1 MFPKKNKT
9 FCCFNNCLR
18 NLTLSAKMTTA
29 CLTLCGCFNE
39 VVEAGDNTPV
49 IYKLKPGVS
58 IATDQP
64 FPNTHGALIVKDNSA
79 MWWCPLG
86 WVAPSCVQNNPSNIH
101 HDEHIICRNIHGCAY
116 RIDKI
121 ERKSQQA
128 VWRSKNKKNKEN
140 IQMIAEGKK
149 LQLSHATED
158 YLQVICVPKSQ
169 KNSWINA

>member
-1 MFPKKNKT
+1 MFSKKNKT

-39 VVEAGDNTPV
+39 VVEAEDNTPV

-64 FPNTHGALIVKDNSA
+64 FPNTHGALIVKGNSA

-86 WVAPSCVQNNPSNIH
+86 WVAPSCVQNNP
-101 HDEHIICRNIHGCAY
+101 
-116 RIDKI
+116 
-121 ERKSQQA
+121 
-128 VWRSKNKKNKEN
+128 
-140 IQMIAEGKK
+140 
-149 LQLSHATED
+149 
-158 YLQVICVPKSQ
+158 
-169 KNSWINA
+169 